1 MSKKKEE
8 LKKIIIEYIADNVDP
23 EDKEM
28 VAKFDELLKELEL
41 KNI

>member
-8 LKKIIIEYIADNVDP
+8 LKKIILEYIAENVDP
-23 EDKEM
+23 ENKEE
-28 VAKFDELLKELEL
+28 VKRFDELLKELEL